1 MIIPQS
7 SNSSRSWLVATAASE
22 FQPSN
27 FWNAE
32 EKTIGRNFWNKCR
45 GECVINQAC
54 EDVIVNRL
62 ELRCIHSSPTSLR
75 AGSQEWRKHCT
86 NLSCLPQRHR
96 YLSERLCFPLE
107 HCLRRLRTAVTGY
120 FPTEENIVFDLVS
133 MSIWWL
139 FLKRTSTEKDQCSS
153 QGWIKTGKEPL
164 LALAVLVSGTSPLT
178 THPAGSLVLLGLQWK
193 IPAGLNHLDYIIKFI
208 FWVNLHFMHSSSNS
222 TFLIFD
228 STTIVGGHGIRDRMM
243 MGREHE

>member
-1 MIIPQS
+1 MDGRDDNSPVIKQQS
-7 SNSSRSWLVATAASE
+7 LLIGDHRCIGVSAIKYH
-22 FQPSN
+22 

-96 YLSERLCFPLE
+96 RLSERLCFPLE

-139 FLKRTSTEKDQCSS
+139 FLNVLAQRKTNAAGKDGS
-153 QGWIKTGKEPL
+153 K
-164 LALAVLVSGTSPLT
+164 
-178 THPAGSLVLLGLQWK
+178 PAK
-193 IPAGLNHLDYIIKFI
+193 NHC
-208 FWVNLHFMHSSSNS
+208 
-222 TFLIFD
+222 
-228 STTIVGGHGIRDRMM
+228 
-243 MGREHE
+243 